1 MNNLDRGVVDL
12 RVFVHVIINDK
23 CTGNDFPKGAVD
35 NYKMLKLKMQATIT
49 LHQSLFQIG

>member
-35 NYKMLKLKMQATIT
+35 NYKTLKLKMQATIT